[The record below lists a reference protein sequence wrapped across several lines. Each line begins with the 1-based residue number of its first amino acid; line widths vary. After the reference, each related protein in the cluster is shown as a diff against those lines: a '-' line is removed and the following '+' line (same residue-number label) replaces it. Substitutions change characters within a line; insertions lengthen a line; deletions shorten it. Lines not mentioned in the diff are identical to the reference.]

1 MLTDA
6 AIRRLQPKPSAYR
19 VFCPS
24 VPGFGVKVL
33 PSGGKVYELRSRGR
47 YHRLGAVGLTP
58 LGAAREKARAILSRL
73 DQGLPAVPAPDPSA
87 SLATLLDAWLAHQRA
102 QNRRRIDDTERLLRR
117 NLPPALLAKPAKII
131 TPADIRA
138 VLAVCHQ
145 RGARVL
151 SNRLRAHLHG
161 LFQWGLR
168 ADHDPARLADPVLF
182 AIDVNPVSAIPRDAG
197 AERPGERVLF
207 WGEVRAVWHTET
219 GLSWIA
225 RQAVRLLLATGQR
238 VNEVCQA
245 SWAEFDLEAG
255 VWTIP
260 AARSKGKRDHL
271 VPLGPLA
278 VELLVEL
285 REVYPGPWLFPARNM
300 PGATQP
306 WGNTALG
313 HACRACWKRLDMPPW
328 EGRDLRRTWKTLAGE
343 VGLPLDIRNRIQG
356 HGLQDVGSKHY
367 DRHNYL
373 GEKRAATLQW
383 ERALAARLAGDNVRV
398 ISAGRKIGGTA

>member
-6 AIRRLQPKPSAYR
+6 AIRRLPSKPSAYR

-24 VPGFGVKVL
+24 VPGFAVKVL
-33 PSGGKVYELRSRGR
+33 PSGGKVYELRTRGH
-47 YHRLGAVGLTP
+47 YYRLGAVGLTP
-58 LGAAREKARAILSRL
+58 LSAAREKARAILARL
-73 DQGLPAVPAPDPSA
+73 DQGLPAIPEPDTSA
-87 SLATLLDAWLAHQRA
+87 SLATLIDAWLVHQRA
-102 QNRRRIDDTERLLRR
+102 QGRRRIDDTERLLRR
-117 NLPPALLAKPAKII
+117 NLPPALLAKPAKTI

-138 VLAVCHQ
+138 VLAACHQ

-182 AIDVNPVSAIPRDAG
+182 GIEVNPVAAIPRDAA
-197 AERPGERVLF
+197 AERPGERVLA
-207 WGEVRAVWHTET
+207 WGEMRVVWHTET

-225 RQAVRLLLATGQR
+225 RQAVRLLLTTGQR

-245 SWAEFDLEAG
+245 AWAEFDLEAG
-255 VWTIP
+255 TWTIP
-260 AARSKGKRDHL
+260 ASRSKGKRDHL
-271 VPLGPLA
+271 IPLGPLA
-278 VELLVEL
+278 VGLLEEL
-285 REVYPGPWLFPARNM
+285 RAVYPSPWLFPARNV
-300 PGATQP
+300 PGASKP
-306 WGNTALG
+306 WGSTALG
-313 HACRACWKRLDMPPW
+313 HACRACWQRLEMPPW

-356 HGLQDVGSKHY
+356 HGLQDIGSKHY

-373 GEKRAATLQW
+373 SEKRAAMLRW
-383 ERALAARLAGDNVRV
+383 ERALEARMAGNNVRP
-398 ISAGRKIGGTA
+398 ISAVRKIGGTG

>member
-1 MLTDA
+1 MLTDS

-19 VFCPS
+19 VFCSS
-24 VPGFGVKVL
+24 VPGFAVKVL

-47 YHRLGAVGLTP
+47 YYRLGAVGLTP
-58 LGAAREKARAILSRL
+58 LAAAREKARAMLARL
-73 DQGLPAVPAPDPSA
+73 DQGLPAIPEPDTSA
-87 SLATLLDAWLAHQRA
+87 SLAILLDAWLGHQRA
-102 QNRRRIDDTERLLRR
+102 QGRRRVTDTERLLRR
-117 NLPPALLAKPAKII
+117 NIPPALLAKPAR
-131 TPADIRA
+131 TVTAGDIRA
-138 VLAVCHQ
+138 VLAACHQ

-182 AIDVNPVSAIPRDAG
+182 GIGSNPVAAIPRDAG
-197 AERPGERVLF
+197 AERPGERVLS

-225 RQAVRLLLATGQR
+225 RQAVRLLLVTGQR

-245 SWAEFDLEAG
+245 IWSEFDLQAG

-271 VPLGPLA
+271 VPLGPLT
-278 VELLVEL
+278 VELLKEL
-285 REVYPGPWLFPARNM
+285 HEVYPGPWLFPARNV

-306 WGNTALG
+306 WGSTALG
-313 HACRACWKRLDMPPW
+313 HACRACWQRLDMPPW

-343 VGLPLDIRNRIQG
+343 SGLPLDIRNRIQG
-356 HGLQDVGSKHY
+356 HGLQDVGSRHY
-367 DRHNYL
+367 DRHSYL
-373 GEKRAATLQW
+373 NEKRAAMERW
-383 ERALAARLAGDNVRV
+383 ERALAARLAGENVVPMARH
-398 ISAGRKIGGTA
+398 G